1 MSKYNFKDYVKASG
15 KIHVDKVQNK
25 SASSTLIVGDKRV
38 IMTMLASMI
47 ETMIKNEALTAE
59 ELRNIIDIVEKGIKE
74 FESK

>member
-1 MSKYNFKDYVKASG
+1 MSKYSFKDYVKASG

-59 ELRNIIDIVEKGIKE
+59 EFRDIIDIVEKGIKE

>member
-1 MSKYNFKDYVKASG
+1 MSKYSFKDYVKASG
-15 KIHVDKVQNK
+15 KIHVDKAQDK

-59 ELRNIIDIVEKGIKE
+59 ELRDIIDIVEKGIKE

>member
-1 MSKYNFKDYVKASG
+1 MSKYSFKDYVKASG

-25 SASSTLIVGDKRV
+25 PASSTLIIGDKRV

-59 ELRNIIDIVEKGIKE
+59 EFRDIIDIVEKGIKE

>member
-1 MSKYNFKDYVKASG
+1 MSKYSFKDYVKASG

-47 ETMIKNEALTAE
+47 ETIIKNEALTAE
-59 ELRNIIDIVEKGIKE
+59 ELRDIIDIVEKGIKE

>member
-1 MSKYNFKDYVKASG
+1 MSKYSFKDYVKASG

-59 ELRNIIDIVEKGIKE
+59 ELRDIIDIVEEGIKE

>member
-1 MSKYNFKDYVKASG
+1 MSKYSFKDYVKASG

-38 IMTMLASMI
+38 IMTMLATMI

-59 ELRNIIDIVEKGIKE
+59 ELRDIIDIVEKGIKE

>member
-1 MSKYNFKDYVKASG
+1 MSKYSFKDYVKASG
-15 KIHVDKVQNK
+15 KIHLDKVQNK
-25 SASSTLIVGDKRV
+25 PASSTLIVGDKRV

-59 ELRNIIDIVEKGIKE
+59 EFRDIIDIVEKGIKE

>member
-25 SASSTLIVGDKRV
+25 PASSTLIVGDKKV

-59 ELRNIIDIVEKGIKE
+59 ELRDIIDIVEKGIKE